1 MTAPPIRRMILSL
14 AAAALPLTS
23 CAQPAPATAPVDAAT
38 RQQVVDGTLQA
49 LADRYVFPDAA
60 QRAITLIR
68 AEAAAGALAV
78 LDDSAAFADRLTAL
92 LQQATQDRH
101 LRVRYSARPLPT
113 GDDAVPDAA
122 EREFQRRQAAQA
134 NFGVERVERLP
145 GNLGYIDLRG
155 FHELAEAAP
164 SLSAAMNLVAHTD
177 ALIVDLRRNGGGDPA
192 AVAFLTSYLLDQ
204 RTHLNSLWWRE
215 GERTEQFWTQDG
227 VPGPRFGGRKP
238 VYVLIARTTFSGA
251 EEFSYNLKALKR
263 ATLVGETTGGGAHP
277 GGVVRVAAH
286 FGVFVP
292 TGRAINPITRTN
304 WEGTGV
310 EPDVPVRAE
319 DALRKAQQLALPP
332 LIAAEADPARR
343 EVLRRRLAELERGG
357 AGAE

>member
-1 MTAPPIRRMILSL
+1 MTAPPIRRLILSL

-23 CAQPAPATAPVDAAT
+23 CAQPVPATAPVDAVT

-60 QRAITLIR
+60 QRAISLIR
-68 AEAAAGALAV
+68 AEAAAGGFAG

-92 LQQATQDRH
+92 LQRATQDRH

-113 GDDAVPDAA
+113 GDEAAPDAA
-122 EREFQRRQAAQA
+122 ERAHQRRQAAQA

-145 GNLGYIDLRG
+145 GNLGYIDLRS
-155 FHELAEAAP
+155 FHDLAEAAP

-192 AVAFLTSYLLDQ
+192 AVAFLTSYLLDE

-215 GERTEQFWTQDG
+215 GERTEQFWTQDV

-238 VYVLIARTTFSGA
+238 VYVLTARHTFSGA

-292 TGRAINPITRTN
+292 TGRAINPITKSN

-310 EPDVPVRAE
+310 EPDVPVPAD
-319 DALRKAQQLALPP
+319 DALRVAQGLALAP
-332 LIAAEADPARR
+332 LIAAETEPARR
-343 EVLRRRLAELERGG
+343 QALQRRLAELDKP
-357 AGAE
+357 AAAAV